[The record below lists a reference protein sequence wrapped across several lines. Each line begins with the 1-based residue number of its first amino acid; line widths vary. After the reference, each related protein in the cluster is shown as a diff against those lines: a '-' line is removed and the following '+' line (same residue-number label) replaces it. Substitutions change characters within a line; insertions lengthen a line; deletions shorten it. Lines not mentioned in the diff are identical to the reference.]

1 MPPDIARECLTGAR
15 RTRDEHSFLLG
26 RYPEEKHGQALVKD
40 IPVGRMGQPED
51 VGYMV
56 AFLASELAGYISG
69 QVFILD
75 GGRTFK

>member
-1 MPPDIARECLTGAR
+1 
-15 RTRDEHSFLLG
+15 
-26 RYPEEKHGQALVKD
+26 
-40 IPVGRMGQPED
+40 MGQPED